1 MNATR
6 SRAVMFVVLAALPL
20 ARAIGA
26 APSAPTTT
34 RAAPFGT
41 VTAYRPAAS
50 VALFVS
56 GDGGW
61 NLGVVNMARALA
73 GTGALV
79 VGIDVRTF
87 VTALARSKAAC
98 QPLAVDFEL
107 LSHQIQKQAGL
118 REYHVPLLVSD
129 CSGATVV

>member
-1 MNATR
+1 MNSTR
-6 SRAVMFVVLAALPL
+6 SCAVVFGLLGAFAQACASGAELPVPAAL
-20 ARAIGA
+20 RV
-26 APSAPTTT
+26 
-34 RAAPFGT
+34 APFGT
-41 VTAYRPAAS
+41 VMVYRPAQAEPAS

-61 NLGVVNMARALA
+61 NLGVINMARALA

-87 VTALARSKAAC
+87 LTAMARSKAAC

-107 LSHQIQKQAGL
+107 LSH
-118 REYHVPLLVSD
+118 
-129 CSGATVV
+129 

>member
-1 MNATR
+1 MNPTR
-6 SRAVMFVVLAALPL
+6 SCAVVLGLLGVFAQAYASGAELP
-20 ARAIGA
+20 
-26 APSAPTTT
+26 APTAL
-34 RAAPFGT
+34 RVAPFGA
-41 VTAYRPAAS
+41 VTIYRPAQAEPAS

-87 VTALARSKAAC
+87 LMAIARSKAAC

-118 REYHVPLLVSD
+118 
-129 CSGATVV
+129 